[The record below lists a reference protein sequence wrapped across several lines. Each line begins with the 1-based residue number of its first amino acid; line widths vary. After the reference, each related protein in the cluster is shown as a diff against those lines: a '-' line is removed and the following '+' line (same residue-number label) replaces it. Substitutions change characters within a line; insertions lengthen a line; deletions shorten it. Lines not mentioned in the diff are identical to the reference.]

1 MNASSFTYIYLLGAG
16 GIGMSALG
24 RYFLMQGKIVSGYDK
39 TSTSLT
45 SALIAEGAKIIF
57 EDSLSD
63 LPEFLQDSPAED
75 VLVIYTPAVPKDSV
89 ILNYIQD
96 KGFRLMKR
104 AEVLGLISASHK
116 TIAVAGTHGKT
127 TTSTLITHML
137 ESAGHSP
144 VAFLGGISVNYS
156 SNYLPGK
163 PNSVLVA
170 EADEYDRS
178 FLKLFPETGI
188 ITSVDAD
195 HLDIYGEGS
204 ELIQSFEAFGK
215 QVSRKLIL
223 KKGLS
228 LSDELY
234 QNASTYSTSADADVS
249 LAAYHLNGDQ
259 YEFSVKTKSST
270 FENLHLGLAGF
281 HNIENSLAAI
291 SVALD
296 MGLNETQIRESLA
309 SFKGVKRRFE
319 YIIRTN
325 DLIYIDDYAHHPAE
339 LNACIQSAKQM
350 YPSKKITG
358 VFQPHL
364 FSRTRDFMDEF
375 ALSLSALDEVYLM
388 NIYPAREK
396 PIEGIN
402 SYELL
407 KKINCERKQLI
418 EANELAQALIRNKPE
433 VLLTM
438 GAGDIDQV
446 VEPVKSILTSYTR
459 TV

>member
-1 MNASSFTYIYLLGAG
+1 
-16 GIGMSALG
+16 
-24 RYFLMQGKIVSGYDK
+24 
-39 TSTSLT
+39 
-45 SALIAEGAKIIF
+45 
-57 EDSLSD
+57 
-63 LPEFLQDSPAED
+63 
-75 VLVIYTPAVPKDSV
+75 
-89 ILNYIQD
+89 
-96 KGFRLMKR
+96 
-104 AEVLGLISASHK
+104 
-116 TIAVAGTHGKT
+116 
-127 TTSTLITHML
+127 
-137 ESAGHSP
+137 
-144 VAFLGGISVNYS
+144 
-156 SNYLPGK
+156 
-163 PNSVLVA
+163 
-170 EADEYDRS
+170 
-178 FLKLFPETGI
+178 
-188 ITSVDAD
+188 
-195 HLDIYGEGS
+195 
-204 ELIQSFEAFGK
+204 
-215 QVSRKLIL
+215 
-223 KKGLS
+223 
-228 LSDELY
+228 
-234 QNASTYSTSADADVS
+234 
-249 LAAYHLNGDQ
+249 
-259 YEFSVKTKSST
+259 
-270 FENLHLGLAGF
+270 
-281 HNIENSLAAI
+281 
-291 SVALD
+291 